1 MILFLVHFRSQ
12 PWCATR
18 SVTHSQDEI
27 LIMPVEKE
35 KGDEKRAKRK
45 ERASVTDGS
54 DHEPLE
60 NFLKQLEQ
68 LEELQRKQCSRRDSE

>member
-1 MILFLVHFRSQ
+1 MVCYTFCDSFSKSKGDSHQ
-12 PWCATR
+12 
-18 SVTHSQDEI
+18 E
-27 LIMPVEKE
+27 MPVEKE

-68 LEELQRKQCSRRDSE
+68 LEEL

>member
-1 MILFLVHFRSQ
+1 
-12 PWCATR
+12 
-18 SVTHSQDEI
+18 
-27 LIMPVEKE
+27 MPVEKE

-68 LEELQRKQCSRRDSE
+68 LEEL

>member
-1 MILFLVHFRSQ
+1 MVCYTFCDSFSMSHRRDSHQEFL
-12 PWCATR
+12 WI
-18 SVTHSQDEI
+18 E
-27 LIMPVEKE
+27 MPVEKE

-68 LEELQRKQCSRRDSE
+68 LEEL

>member
-1 MILFLVHFRSQ
+1 MLCKITLLIYFCFLSLMILFLVHFRS
-12 PWCATR
+12 TEMR
-18 SVTHSQDEI
+18 FSSR
-27 LIMPVEKE
+27 MPVEKE

-68 LEELQRKQCSRRDSE
+68 LEEL